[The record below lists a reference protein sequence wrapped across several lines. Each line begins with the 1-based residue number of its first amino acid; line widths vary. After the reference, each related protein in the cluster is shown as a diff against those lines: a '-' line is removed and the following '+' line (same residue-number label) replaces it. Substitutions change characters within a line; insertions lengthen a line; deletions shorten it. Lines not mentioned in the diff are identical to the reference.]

1 MKKEIF
7 QRKEHKGH
15 KESKG
20 DGGRKGME
28 KGRGDFADIGHARV
42 DLDRVRRQGM
52 AEAVYGEGKTAGQ
65 IAEILGVM
73 REHGQGPVLVTR
85 LDGDKAAV
93 LREAM
98 GADFAYFP
106 EARLGRLG
114 AARKA
119 GGAGTVVVAS
129 AGTSDRAVAE
139 EAALTAEALGNRVRR
154 LHDVGVAGIH
164 RLFAEADAL
173 GEASVA
179 VVVAGMDGA
188 LASVVG
194 GLVACPVVAVP
205 TSVGY
210 GASFGGVAALLAMLN
225 SCAAGVA
232 VVNIDNGFGAGVL
245 AHRIN
250 HAGRKT

>member
-1 MKKEIF
+1 MP
-7 QRKEHKGH
+7 
-15 KESKG
+15 
-20 DGGRKGME
+20 
-28 KGRGDFADIGHARV
+28 
-42 DLDRVRRQGM
+42 
-52 AEAVYGEGKTAGQ
+52 EAIYGEGKTAAQ
-65 IAEILGVM
+65 IADILAVL
-73 REHGQGPVLVTR
+73 RQHGQGPILVTR
-85 LDGDKAAV
+85 LDAEKASSLAKTV
-93 LREAM
+93 
-98 GADFAYFP
+98 GPDFTYFP
-106 EARLGRLG
+106 DARL
-114 AARKA
+114 ARM
-119 GGAGTVVVAS
+119 GPVRPSDGIGTIVVAS

-139 EAALTAEALGNRVRR
+139 EAALTAEALGNQVRR
-154 LHDVGVAGIH
+154 LSDVGVAGIH
-164 RLFAEADAL
+164 RLLADADAL
-173 GEASVA
+173 AEASVA

-210 GASFGGVAALLAMLN
+210 GTSFGGLSALLAMLN